1 MLRNNREKQGGE
13 RDERDRQRR
22 KRKRKRDGEGGF
34 LHLFLPPFSLFPS
47 RSSSLPPSL
56 LSLSLFLVATR
67 LPLSPFYPLAGVL
80 SSSFDQT
87 YQLSHSRTRTCVFMR
102 FLIFVLPPLS
112 SSTKSLGMRSRYA
125 RRWNKHRRPGT
136 TGDFSGE
143 NYSDYTRGR
152 VSGPPC
158 SVRFSANF
166 STRLSKRET

>member
-1 MLRNNREKQGGE
+1 MSIKLAEKKE
-13 RDERDRQRR
+13 KEETRR
-22 KRKRKRDGEGGF
+22 RGRF
-34 LHLFLPPFSLFPS
+34 PPSFS
-47 RSSSLPPSL
+47 PSL
-56 LSLSLFLVATR
+56 LSFSVPLAVSPSLPSFSLFLVATR